1 MDMGIWAR
9 WDGTWQ
15 VPGRFEEWE
24 ESSRTVS
31 GEEPR
36 RSQRGWWAVV
46 RPLFFTLSEKGA
58 SECSGQ
64 DWTVIRVI
72 YRIPPAAAW
81 WKAQGKQG
89 WRQVACLRKWRF
101 KVCSSTA
108 CGCQS
113 QDWNLD
119 PTPEPCS
126 LSCTSLLA
134 LVTEAPAGWPLTQVL
149 RDSRRGWDVTPCPF
163 PLPPPPI
170 VSLRHQV
177 GEVPSWKLHQAC
189 MEVWEV

>member
-46 RPLFFTLSEKGA
+46 RPLFFTLSEMGA

-64 DWTVIRVI
+64 DWTVIRA
-72 YRIPPAAAW
+72 RGGPH
-81 WKAQGKQG
+81 G
-89 WRQVACLRKWRF
+89 
-101 KVCSSTA
+101 ST
-108 CGCQS
+108 
-113 QDWNLD
+113 
-119 PTPEPCS
+119 
-126 LSCTSLLA
+126 
-134 LVTEAPAGWPLTQVL
+134 
-149 RDSRRGWDVTPCPF
+149 
-163 PLPPPPI
+163 
-170 VSLRHQV
+170 
-177 GEVPSWKLHQAC
+177 
-189 MEVWEV
+189 

>member
-46 RPLFFTLSEKGA
+46 RPLFFTLSEMGA

-108 CGCQS
+108 CVCGDDGVRGVRAAPGPDKTGRS
-113 QDWNLD
+113 W
-119 PTPEPCS
+119 
-126 LSCTSLLA
+126 LL
-134 LVTEAPAGWPLTQVL
+134 PHSF
-149 RDSRRGWDVTPCPF
+149 R
-163 PLPPPPI
+163 
-170 VSLRHQV
+170 
-177 GEVPSWKLHQAC
+177 
-189 MEVWEV
+189 